1 MARKLIVLM
10 CLSLAILTSCET
22 DKKNLEKAKT
32 EISDLTAKDQKLSDI
47 NGKLETEK
55 SALTQEV
62 AQLKDQNV
70 AQVTELDQLKKS
82 LSQLGQ
88 KNETLQ
94 KKADQINVEY
104 AQLNKQRDELTAKIV
119 ELNKKA
125 TPNPDQVNKFGGPDK
140 QAQLSKE
147 VNLSPCDALIEYM
160 RKSHA
165 VVEGYKA
172 EERKSKLDETR
183 TTYAAKMTEAPAA
196 GRKAAIEWVK
206 ELNRSWDRR
215 QDDATT
221 SRLARLKNAVLK
233 ACGKTAAEAGF

>member
-1 MARKLIVLM
+1 M

-32 EISDLTAKDQKLSDI
+32 EISDLTAKNQKLSDI

-70 AQVTELDQLKKS
+70 AQVTELDQLKKN

-94 KKADQINVEY
+94 KKADQINVEA
-104 AQLNKQRDELTAKIV
+104 AQLKKQKDELTAKIV

-125 TPNPDQVNKFGGPDK
+125 TPNPDHVNKFGEPDK
-140 QAQLSKE
+140 QAQPSKE

-160 RKSHA
+160 RNSH
-165 VVEGYKA
+165 V
-172 EERKSKLDETR
+172 SC
-183 TTYAAKMTEAPAA
+183 
-196 GRKAAIEWVK
+196 
-206 ELNRSWDRR
+206 RR
-215 QDDATT
+215 LQ
-221 SRLARLKNAVLK
+221 
-233 ACGKTAAEAGF
+233 G